1 MAEEI
6 VAPAAAAV
14 PEPVPAPEPSPAP
27 APTPEPTP
35 VPAPEP
41 RTPAPD
47 ERAQPPSDMW
57 KAILDQSSAAP
68 RPTEPSPDPLRPAKE
83 AQEPWRR
90 PPSAPA
96 APVVPPPA
104 QKRWADQYDTPE
116 ALEAGYAELRQARD
130 RAEGE
135 RIRQAEHAERLE
147 RLLAGAMGGGQGVD
161 PAQWARAQ
169 APPPPPPGPHPMLT
183 EALKTIQVESER
195 LALGDP
201 QGDPLRLVRAMAL
214 ASQLDQES
222 RRVYVDSAHSEV
234 QERTSAAQQIQQV
247 QNRFFEEY
255 PDLRTARPTLLRQVA
270 IETEDVLRQTRRD
283 YGSAAYMRA
292 WFDETAKQARA
303 SIRLGDGA
311 VSAPTAKG
319 AARLPSSSGSARPRS
334 GAPFAETPTPRAQE
348 PVLSGQEAH
357 LARVFG
363 RGA

>member
-6 VAPAAAAV
+6 VVAPAAA
-14 PEPVPAPEPSPAP
+14 APEPSPAP
-27 APTPEPTP
+27 DPSPAPP
-35 VPAPEP
+35 VDSPSPAPAPEP
-41 RTPAPD
+41 AAD

-57 KAILDQSSAAP
+57 KAILDQTGTTP
-68 RPTEPSPDPLRPAKE
+68 RPMEASPDPLRPAKE

-90 PPSAPA
+90 TEPAPPGPG
-96 APVVPPPA
+96 VTPPA
-104 QKRWADQYDTPE
+104 PKRWAGRYESPE
-116 ALEAGYAELRQARD
+116 ALETAYTEVQQARD
-130 RAEGE
+130 RAETE
-135 RIRQAEHAERLE
+135 RQRQAEHAERLE
-147 RLLAGAMGGGQGVD
+147 RLLAGAMGGGAGVD
-161 PAQWARAQ
+161 PAQWARTQ
-169 APPPPPPGPHPMLT
+169 PPPQPAQPHPMLKG
-183 EALKTIQVESER
+183 ALQAIQVEAER

-201 QGDPLRLVRAMAL
+201 QGDPLRLVRAVAL

-234 QERTSAAQQIQQV
+234 QERTSAAHQIQQV

-255 PDLRTARPTLLRQVA
+255 PDLRSARPSLLRQVA
-270 IETEDVLRQTRRD
+270 IETEDELRQTRRD

-303 SIRLGDGA
+303 SIRIGDGA
-311 VSAPTAKG
+311 SSAPTG
-319 AARLPSSSGSARPRS
+319 RGTARLHAPSGSARPRS